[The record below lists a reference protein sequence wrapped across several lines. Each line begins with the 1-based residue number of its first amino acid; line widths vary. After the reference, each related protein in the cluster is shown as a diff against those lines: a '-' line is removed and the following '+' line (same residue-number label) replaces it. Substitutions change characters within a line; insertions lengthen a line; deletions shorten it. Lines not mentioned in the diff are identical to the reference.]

1 MILIL
6 VLVIILRR
14 PKLEKYLRSVCSAFI
29 KNVPRNNFRL
39 EKTDYNVVEIK
50 PNYNKYWIYVEEKI
64 KIPLLARFLTL
75 IHWNSQ
81 YIFIVDLIQGSSFTL
96 ILRAAN
102 LMINSLEITQ
112 NEGNTSIR
120 VDIM

>member
-1 MILIL
+1 MY
-6 VLVIILRR
+6 V
-14 PKLEKYLRSVCSAFI
+14 VCSPFI

-64 KIPLLARFLTL
+64 IIPLLAKKYICMSTIFTL
-75 IHWNSQ
+75 IHWNSK

-102 LMINSLEITQ
+102 
-112 NEGNTSIR
+112 
-120 VDIM
+120 